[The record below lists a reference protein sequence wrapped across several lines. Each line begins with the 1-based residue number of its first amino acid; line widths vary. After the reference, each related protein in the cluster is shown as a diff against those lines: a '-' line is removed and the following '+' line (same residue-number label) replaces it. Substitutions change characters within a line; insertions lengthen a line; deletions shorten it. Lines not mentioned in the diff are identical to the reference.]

1 MIELLRAPP
10 PAPNRDQSEST
21 SESLSSLV
29 THSIQVTDGNP
40 TMTFASA
47 IQRNLDSTSNSSRLG
62 SEHFVQW
69 NQTSPPVLTSTG
81 LFYTP
86 P

>member
-10 PAPNRDQSEST
+10 PAPNQNLSESST
-21 SESLSSLV
+21 ESLSSLV

-47 IQRNLDSTSNSSRLG
+47 IQRNLDSTSSSSLLG
-62 SEHFVQW
+62 SEQFVQW
-69 NQTSPPVLTSTG
+69 NQASPPVPTSTG